1 MDGPDRIGKEE
12 MKEFVESYRD
22 ELIELVCVNYM
33 MNKFY
38 ITSYNRMKTDYFI
51 LRQWMTDI
59 KTMMI
64 LLFLFSQDLRIYQS
78 HASLQICLEYTKPF
92 YQIYLILHP
101 IVFIPVKSYTPFV
114 SKLNYNSKQLLT
126 YVIIIQILFGF
137 YMFNILILYI
147 QSLRKFGIIC

>member
-22 ELIELVCVNYM
+22 ELIELVRVNYM
-33 MNKFY
+33 MNKFD
-38 ITSYNRMKTDYFI
+38 ISISISYKMMNMNYFI
-51 LRQWMTDI
+51 LRLRMTDI

-78 HASLQICLEYTKPF
+78 HASLQICLEYTKLF

-114 SKLNYNSKQLLT
+114 S
-126 YVIIIQILFGF
+126 
-137 YMFNILILYI
+137 
-147 QSLRKFGIIC
+147 